1 MKKQEKKPE
10 EKVEKKEKISCAD
23 KQCPFHGRLRLRG
36 RSFKGYVV
44 SKHLRRIA
52 IEFERIIQIKKYE
65 RQMKKKTK
73 IHARLP
79 DCLKKEIQIGDYIE
93 IKECRPLS
101 KIIHFCVVG
110 KVEGKEGKKK

>member
-10 EKVEKKEKISCAD
+10 KQKKEKISCAD
-23 KQCPFHGRLRLRG
+23 KQCPFHGKLRLRG
-36 RSFKGYVV
+36 RRFRGYVI

-52 IEFERIIQIKKYE
+52 IEFERIISMRKYE

-79 DCLKKEIQIGDYIE
+79 DCLKNEINVGDYVE
-93 IKECRPLS
+93 IRECRPLS

-110 KVEGKEGKKK
+110 KVESKEGKKK